1 MKVRSPFADGMRAF
15 EQGRLDDAQAHFTD
29 AALDPA
35 FAPAALSKR
44 GVCKVLS
51 GDREG
56 ARADFQAA
64 LARDPRC
71 AAALVNLGNLA
82 QESGD
87 TEDARVRYEAAIAAN
102 ADYAPAHHNLGVL
115 YRTIGRIDD
124 SVRELR
130 RAAVLDARP
139 TALVERFKSIFRRR

>member
-15 EQGRLDDAQAHFTD
+15 ERGRLDEAKSHFTD

-44 GVCKVLS
+44 GVCKVIA

-56 ARADFQAA
+56 ARADFLAA

-82 QESGD
+82 QEAGEKD
-87 TEDARVRYEAAIAAN
+87 EARTRYEAAIAA
-102 ADYAPAHHNLGVL
+102 
-115 YRTIGRIDD
+115 
-124 SVRELR
+124 S
-130 RAAVLDARP
+130 
-139 TALVERFKSIFRRR
+139 

>member
-15 EQGRLDDAQAHFTD
+15 ELGRLDEAKSYFTE

-35 FAPAALSKR
+35 LAPAALSKR
-44 GVCKVLS
+44 GVCKVLA
-51 GDREG
+51 GDRAG
-56 ARADFQAA
+56 ARDDFQAA

-82 QESGD
+82 QEAGE
-87 TEDARVRYEAAIAAN
+87 TEEALGRYEAAITAD

-115 YRTIGRIDD
+115 YRAIGRIDD

-130 RAAVLDARP
+130 KAASLEARP
-139 TALVERFKSIFRRR
+139 KALIARFKGIFRRH